1 MLCFDFTSLLGSDWA
16 RPCRKGERSWGEW
29 KGLLELPAND
39 QSEFFNQD
47 LIWLILLWLIYS
59 RALLEEYNL
68 WLSTLGANSPTVTLG
83 HRPLGREKTQGGR
96 ISSGCE
102 VGFITLLVYFQWPI
116 CFAPQFVNITR
127 EQLEC
132 PVCLE
137 LVTNTFIKH
146 ANITFSQ
153 GIQVLLRTW
162 HICTNGDIILLGCLS
177 TLKDLMYTNADI
189 LLLRIFQCSK
199 ILNIFT

>member
-1 MLCFDFTSLLGSDWA
+1 MPYNDHDFFIFARERVQFRRKQTSEREKFNEKQRMEMEEFQKEAQIRQVCPSIFFFALVFVSFLRLCHWFYFYFMLCFDFTSLLGSDWA

-29 KGLLELPAND
+29 KEYLELPAND

-102 VGFITLLVYFQWPI
+102 VGFIII
-116 CFAPQFVNITR
+116 C
-127 EQLEC
+127 
-132 PVCLE
+132 
-137 LVTNTFIKH
+137 
-146 ANITFSQ
+146 
-153 GIQVLLRTW
+153 
-162 HICTNGDIILLGCLS
+162 
-177 TLKDLMYTNADI
+177 
-189 LLLRIFQCSK
+189 
-199 ILNIFT
+199 